1 MQRVLS
7 RPSRAVLPETNSS
20 KIMTDWQ
27 KQYAAGQTPWDR
39 GAPAPALLHYLSTNP
54 VTGRVLVPGCGTGHD
69 VKALALAG
77 TAEVTGLDLAPL
89 AVERARRLVAG
100 TPRTEVL
107 LGDLFT
113 LCHTPELA
121 GHFDLVWEH
130 TCYCAIPPARR
141 EDYVAAVASALKPG
155 GHLLGVFY
163 LNPWEEHEDQTQG
176 PPFGTGLDELRH
188 MMEKRFRLVQTWQPD
203 VAYPGREGREWCGL
217 FEKKD

>member
-130 TCYCAIPPARR
+130 TCYCAIPPDQRSEMVRLWRR
-141 EDYVAAVASALKPG
+141 MLHEQGQLLAVFFVMEKR
-155 GHLLGVFY
+155 V
-163 LNPWEEHEDQTQG
+163 G
-176 PPFGTGLDELRH
+176 PPFGTTEWEVRKHL
-188 MMEKRFRLVQTWQPD
+188 EKYFHFLFWSRWRMSIESRQ
-203 VAYPGREGREWCGL
+203 GREL
-217 FEKKD
+217 FVLAKKKK